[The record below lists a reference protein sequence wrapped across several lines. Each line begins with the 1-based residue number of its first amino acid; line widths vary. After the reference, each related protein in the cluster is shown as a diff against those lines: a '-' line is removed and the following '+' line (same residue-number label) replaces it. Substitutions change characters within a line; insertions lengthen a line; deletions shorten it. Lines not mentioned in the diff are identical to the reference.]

1 MKYPFRDDDGNI
13 HNLDF
18 EQMMESK
25 DGFYE
30 MEDGTVLRR
39 VHGNTVRHS
48 SSPKERTEIVSDALG
63 FSHLQLNEMR
73 AHLKQSGCRGV
84 EFIKDKTESTFM
96 QVKCDSPRVLQ
107 KYMESRGFHDH
118 NSKNGSGAM
127 LSETDIA
134 NAKELVLRINT

>member
-1 MKYPFRDDDGNI
+1 MKYPFRDDEGKI
-13 HNLDF
+13 HNLSF
-18 EQMMESK
+18 EQMMQSK

-30 MEDGTVLRR
+30 MEDGTFLRR

-48 SSPKERTEIVSDALG
+48 SSTKERTEIVSDALG

-73 AHLKQSGCRGV
+73 EHLKQTGIKGV
-84 EFIKDKTESTFM
+84 EFVKDKTESTFM
-96 QVKCDSPRVLQ
+96 QVKCDSPRVFQ
-107 KYMESRGFHDH
+107 KYMESRGFNDH

-127 LSETDIA
+127 LTERDIE

>member
-1 MKYPFRDDDGNI
+1 MKYPFRDDDGKI
-13 HNLDF
+13 HNLSF
-18 EQMMESK
+18 EQMMDSK

-30 MEDGTVLRR
+30 MEDGTILRR

-48 SSPKERTEIVSDALG
+48 SSTKERTEIVSDSLG

-73 AHLKQSGCRGV
+73 THLKQSGIKGV
-84 EFIKDKTESTFM
+84 EFVKDKTESTFM
-96 QVKCDSPRVLQ
+96 QVKCDSPRVFQ

>member
-13 HNLDF
+13 HNLSF
-18 EQMMESK
+18 EQMMDSK

-30 MEDGTVLRR
+30 MEDGTILRR

-48 SSPKERTEIVSDALG
+48 SSTKERTEIVSDALG

-73 AHLKQSGCRGV
+73 THLKQSGIKGV
-84 EFIKDKTESTFM
+84 EFVKDKTESTFM
-96 QVKCDSPRVLQ
+96 QVKCDSPRVFQ
-107 KYMESRGFHDH
+107 KYMESRGFNDH

-134 NAKELVLRINT
+134 NARELVLRINT